1 MILQFATREPLLYL
15 PKAIGA
21 FNTKEILV
29 TLFAV
34 RRSIFAHVFTMEKFS
49 TGFTFETP
57 HMKMFLQGHQGL
69 AILQFFTTGC
79 ARAFLKRFVIGP
91 FSTWSRTCHCRCGL
105 CSASIQTFGTL
116 QIGAHLTKA
125 VFSGEGHSFS
135 GRKRLL
141 ASGTFEATLMIRF
154 AQCRDHFTF
163 YESVTFGTLGAKI
176 RLITNGAIIFLVFAK
191 IST

>member
-1 MILQFATREPLLYL
+1 MEYCSQLKRKTWQWKKCYWDIENWYHDFFRSL

-57 HMKMFLQGHQGL
+57 HMKMFFQGHQGL
-69 AILQFFTTGC
+69 AILQFFTTAC
-79 ARAFLKRFVIGP
+79 TRAFLGRFVIGP
-91 FSTWSRTCHCRCGL
+91 FSTWSGTCRCCCGL
-105 CSASIQTFGTL
+105 CSAGIQTFGTL
-116 QIGAHLTKA
+116 QIGARLTKA
-125 VFSGEGHSFS
+125 VFSREGHSFS

-141 ASGTFEATLMIRF
+141 ASGTFEAVLMIRL
-154 AQCRDHFTF
+154 A
-163 YESVTFGTLGAKI
+163 
-176 RLITNGAIIFLVFAK
+176 
-191 IST
+191 